1 MDTFQNENIGLLG
14 LTSIILGIILVYFV
28 ISLIRHQRR
37 NLKLNQEKV
46 AAEIATLENERR
58 RMAADLHDEIGPTLS
73 GIKLL
78 ISSFSPKDEKEK
90 ELLARVNGH
99 INQTIQRMREISN
112 NLMPRVLEKRGIKEA
127 MEMLFEENMRI
138 HPLEIRFRYQ
148 VDKKLDLN
156 QKLHLYRIVQEIL
169 HNTVKHAKANVLEVS
184 LYSNGKRVFF
194 ETKDD
199 GTGFQFQGELRKASG
214 LGLRNLLS
222 RSEILNGNI
231 YLDSSP
237 SKGTKITLNFPIK

>member
-14 LTSIILGIILVYFV
+14 LTSIILGVILVYFI

-78 ISSFSPKDEKEK
+78 ISSFSAKDEKEE
-90 ELLARVNGH
+90 ELLTKVNLH

-138 HPLEIRFRYQ
+138 HPLQIQFRYQ
-148 VDKKLDLN
+148 VDQKLQLN

-169 HNTVKHAKANVLEVS
+169 HNTIKHSKASILEVN
-184 LYSNGKRVFF
+184 LYNNGKIVIF
-194 ETKDD
+194 ESKDN
-199 GTGFQFQGELRKASG
+199 GIGFQFHGELRKASG

-231 YLDSSP
+231 YMDSSP
-237 SKGTKITLNFPIK
+237 SKGTKITLNFPLL